1 MFNQTEIIHIPKK
14 VGAQFLSEY
23 MLIPAFCDVRH
34 KSFKKCSPT
43 AIIHGRR
50 AMDYVMIVFTCSK
63 SIEGDIFAPSNL
75 TMKGAC
81 CDEVGFS

>member
-43 AIIHGRR
+43 AVIHGRR
-50 AMDYVMIVFTCSK
+50 AMDYVMIAT
-63 SIEGDIFAPSNL
+63 
-75 TMKGAC
+75 
-81 CDEVGFS
+81 EVSLHMFQKHRR